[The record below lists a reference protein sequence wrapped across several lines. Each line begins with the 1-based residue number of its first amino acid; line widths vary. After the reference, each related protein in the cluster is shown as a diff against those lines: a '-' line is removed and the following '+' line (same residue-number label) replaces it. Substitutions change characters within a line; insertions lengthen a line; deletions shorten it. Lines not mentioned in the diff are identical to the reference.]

1 MASIEGGIA
10 NRAKGKMKST
20 EVYGVLKQ
28 KLSPVLKPLGFK
40 RGKSLLSWFRI
51 HNGSYTVLWC
61 QVSRDGWDDYAGSQ
75 FTVELQRSSD
85 SEAGSPSRRR
95 MRIAKL
101 FSESQRDEVWR
112 IQGSVIASLRRP
124 ASDHPTLSVSP
135 EVTKWYLAKFE
146 KPSRRYDQG
155 DDIWFRYAN
164 AEHVAVWATLL
175 ARLMPRCVE
184 SIEEDSSATDS

>member
-1 MASIEGGIA
+1 
-10 NRAKGKMKST
+10 MKST
-20 EVYGVLKQ
+20 EVYGVLKRE
-28 KLSPVLKPLGFK
+28 LSPVLKPLGFK
-40 RGKSLLSWFRI
+40 RGKSFLSWFRI
-51 HNGSYTVLWC
+51 HNGLCTVLWC

-75 FTVELQRSSD
+75 FTVEFQRSSD
-85 SEAGSPSRRR
+85 SEAGSPSKRR

-101 FSESQRDEVWR
+101 LSEGQRQEVWR

-124 ASDHPTLSVSP
+124 PSNHPTLTVSP
-135 EVTKWYLAKFE
+135 EVAKWYLAKFE

-155 DDIWFRYAN
+155 DDIRFRYAN

-175 ARLMPRCVE
+175 ARLMPKCVG

>member
-1 MASIEGGIA
+1 M
-10 NRAKGKMKST
+10 NST
-20 EVYGVLKQ
+20 EVYGVLKRE
-28 KLSPVLKPLGFK
+28 LSPVLKPLGFK
-40 RGKSLLSWFRI
+40 RGKSFLSWFRI
-51 HNGSYTVLWC
+51 HNGLCTVLWC

-75 FTVELQRSSD
+75 FTVEFQRSSD
-85 SEAGSPSRRR
+85 SEAGSHSKRR

-101 FSESQRDEVWR
+101 LSESQREHVWR
-112 IQGSVIASLRRP
+112 IQGQVIASLRRP
-124 ASDHPTLSVSP
+124 PSNHPTLSVSP
-135 EVTKWYLAKFE
+135 EVAKWYLAKFE

-175 ARLMPRCVE
+175 ARLVPKCVG